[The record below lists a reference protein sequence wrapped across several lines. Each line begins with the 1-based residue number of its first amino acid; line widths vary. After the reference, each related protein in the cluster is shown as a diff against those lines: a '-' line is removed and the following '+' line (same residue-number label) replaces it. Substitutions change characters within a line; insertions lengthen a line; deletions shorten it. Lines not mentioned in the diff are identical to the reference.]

1 MLEYCWE
8 EGRKMKKIIHH
19 ISIAITIL
27 LLLFITYQIS
37 YHLACLGGIHT
48 KAIGSIAMAGELRG
62 DWFLFRGFCSLLLL
76 IGCFLM
82 GNPKLHFK
90 TK

>member
-1 MLEYCWE
+1 
-8 EGRKMKKIIHH
+8 MKKIIHN
-19 ISIAITIL
+19 ITIGIAIL
-27 LLLFITYQIS
+27 LLLFITYQVS

-82 GNPKLHFK
+82 GNPKPHFK